1 LEIQQLRHLI
11 SAVNHG
17 NLLRAADECNISQSG
32 LSRSIRSLEERL
44 SVQLLMRKSKGVEPT
59 VYGKS
64 VVRWAHLILSDVN
77 RSLEELKALQSADI
91 GTVSFGVTQ
100 NFGYYLVPDLLV
112 RLNETHPGIQF
123 NVSTGGFLDLMEEL
137 QQGHIEFAFGLLGP
151 INQTE
156 AIKVEPIR
164 DHHSRVVAR
173 SGHPLTQLGREIS
186 PEELAN
192 AHWATLSGRGFQSI
206 FAEYFSSKGLKAPVQ
221 VVRTDSISLI
231 RRLVAKSD
239 MLAVLP
245 PDVVLDNVE
254 AGAFAILDCEAPAE
268 HTEVGFLF
276 RPSSLM
282 TPQMQLA
289 VDAIRRYF
297 TVP

>member
-1 LEIQQLRHLI
+1 MEIQQLRHLI
-11 SAVNHG
+11 AAVSTG
-17 NLLRAADECNISQSG
+17 NLLKAADDCNISQSG
-32 LSRSIRSLEERL
+32 LSRSIRSLEDRL
-44 SVQLLMRKSKGVEPT
+44 GVQLLVRKSKGVEPT
-59 VYGKS
+59 MYGKS
-64 VVRWAHLILSDVN
+64 VVRWAHLILSDIN

-91 GTVSFGVTQ
+91 GTVNFGVTQ
-100 NFGYYLVPDLLV
+100 NFGYYLIPDILA
-112 RLNETHPGIQF
+112 RLNTTHPGILF
-123 NVSTGGFLDLMEEL
+123 NVSTGGFLDLMEDL

-151 INQTE
+151 ISQTE
-156 AIKVEPIR
+156 ELRIEPIR

-173 SGHPLTQLGREIS
+173 SGHPLTQLGREVL

-192 AHWATLSGRGFQSI
+192 ARWASLSGRGFQSI
-206 FAEYFSSKGLKAPVQ
+206 FAEYFSSKGLKAPAQ

-254 AGAFAILDCEAPAE
+254 ADAFAILDCEAPAE

-276 RPSSLM
+276 RPDSLT
-282 TPQMQLA
+282 TPQMQMV
-289 VDAIRRYF
+289 VDAIRGYF
-297 TVP
+297 SVP